1 MANGAAGGT
10 GTAGGEGED
19 RPLAERPFSRIGLA
33 GLLAGPLVFL
43 AFHLSDPLID
53 VSGPAWSMIGFTLW
67 MVIWWLSEAVPI
79 PITSLL
85 PLPVM
90 PLAGLLPMEDVAPS
104 YSDPLILLFLGGFI
118 LAGGLEQ
125 VGLHRRIAI
134 NIVHRIGTTPN
145 LIVLGFMMASAFL
158 SMWISNVATT
168 IMMFAVAMS
177 VIGFISE
184 RTDDERVT
192 RNFGVAL
199 LLAVA
204 YAASIGGVGTII
216 GSIPNGLMVS
226 FVRNNHGIEIG
237 FFDWML
243 MGLPIV
249 AVMIPLTWLVLTRLL
264 FPAAMDGV
272 EGLGEVIEKE
282 YRALGRWSRAE
293 TAVALVFGLAAALWV
308 LRPAINSTLGLGL
321 SDTMIAIF
329 AAILVFVVPTRLTRG
344 DETTEAF
351 AVNWAVSQKV
361 PWGVLLL
368 FGGGLALAEGFAAT
382 GLADAIGTAVSGLP
396 IPTYLLVLVTLVAV
410 LLLTEVTSNT
420 ATTATFLPIL
430 GAVAVGLGLPA
441 TTLVIPV
448 AVAASMAFMMPVATP
463 PNAIVFA
470 YDRMRLSDMVRAGA
484 LVNLLAV
491 AVGYG
496 FILLLAPVLFGA
508 TMFGP

>member
-1 MANGAAGGT
+1 M
-10 GTAGGEGED
+10 
-19 RPLAERPFSRIGLA
+19 
-33 GLLAGPLVFL
+33 
-43 AFHLSDPLID
+43 
-53 VSGPAWSMIGFTLW
+53 
-67 MVIWWLSEAVPI
+67 
-79 PITSLL
+79 
-85 PLPVM
+85 
-90 PLAGLLPMEDVAPS
+90 
-104 YSDPLILLFLGGFI
+104 
-118 LAGGLEQ
+118 
-125 VGLHRRIAI
+125 
-134 NIVHRIGTTPN
+134 
-145 LIVLGFMMASAFL
+145 
-158 SMWISNVATT
+158 
-168 IMMFAVAMS
+168 
-177 VIGFISE
+177 
-184 RTDDERVT
+184 
-192 RNFGVAL
+192 AL

-249 AVMIPLTWLVLTRLL
+249 AVMIPLTWIVLTRLL

-496 FILLLAPVLFGA
+496 FILLLAPVLFDA

>member
-1 MANGAAGGT
+1 MAKGHEAPAAQGAPQ
-10 GTAGGEGED
+10 EGKAV
-19 RPLAERPFSRIGLA
+19 AERPFSVIGLI
-33 GLLAGPLVFL
+33 GLVAGPLV
-43 AFHLSDPLID
+43 AFAFFMTEPRIA
-53 VSGPAWSMIGFTLW
+53 VSAPAWSMIGFTLW
-67 MVIWWLSEAVPI
+67 MVIWWLTEAVPI

-90 PLAGLLPMEDVAPS
+90 PLVGLLPMDEVAPS

-145 LIVLGFMMASAFL
+145 LIVLGFMLASAFL

-184 RTDDERVT
+184 RTGDERIT

-226 FVRNNHGIEIG
+226 FLRNNHGIEIG

-243 MGLPIV
+243 LGIPIV
-249 AVMIPLTWLVLTRLL
+249 ALMIPIVWLILTRLL

-272 EGLGEVIEKE
+272 EGLGAVIERE
-282 YRALGRWSRAE
+282 YCALGRWSRGE
-293 TAVALVFGLAAALWV
+293 VVVACVFGAAATLWV
-308 LRPAINSTLGLGL
+308 LRPAINAQFGLGV

-329 AAILVFVVPTRLTRG
+329 AAIMIFVVPTRLSRG
-344 DETTEAF
+344 ERASDAF
-351 AVNWAVSQKV
+351 AVNWQVSRKV

-368 FGGGLALAEGFAAT
+368 FGGGLALAAGFAAT

-396 IPTYLLVLVTLVAV
+396 VPTYVLVLVALASVM
-410 LLLTEVTSNT
+410 LLTEVTSNT

-441 TTLVIPV
+441 VTLAIPV
-448 AVAASMAFMMPVATP
+448 AIAASMAFMMPVATP

-470 YDRMRLSDMVRAGA
+470 YDKMRLADMVHAGA
-484 LVNLLAV
+484 LVNLTGIAV
-491 AVGYG
+491 SYIL
-496 FILLLAPVLFGA
+496 ILLLAPSLFGA
-508 TMFGP
+508 TIFDR